1 MYDILLYMEPQ
12 TQETQTTH
20 QVKKPVL
27 SLPAALLTG
36 LALIALAIVFTVP
49 GMKQGSDTTAPAE
62 TAPEMPTSIPAE
74 LAKIQ
79 ADDHVQGDKNAAVIV
94 IEYSD
99 TDCPFCSKFHPTLKS
114 VVADYKGRVAWVYRH
129 FPLDMHP
136 NAYTEAIALECAAKI
151 GGNGAFWNYL
161 DEVIDVTLEAN
172 PTSNNA
178 LTTFAT
184 DIGINAESFKQC
196 FSSPEAIASVDA
208 NIAEATEIGARG
220 TPFSIAVNQKTGKQV
235 IIPGAYPLEDVK
247 KMIDSIL

>member
-1 MYDILLYMEPQ
+1 MEPQ
-12 TQETQTTH
+12 NETTT
-20 QVKKPVL
+20 KKPTL
-27 SLPAALLTG
+27 SLPAAVLTG
-36 LALIALAIVFTVP
+36 LALIALAIILTVP
-49 GMKQGSDTTAPAE
+49 GMKKTADTAPAE
-62 TAPEMPTSIPAE
+62 TAPELPTSIPSDI
-74 LAKIQ
+74 AKLQ

-114 VVADYKGRVAWVYRH
+114 VVADYKGKVAWVYRH

-136 NAYTEAIALECAAKI
+136 NAYTEAIALECAAKL
-151 GGNGAFWNYL
+151 GGNSAFWNYL
-161 DEVIDVTLEAN
+161 DEVVDVTLEAN

-184 DIGINAESFKQC
+184 NIGINAESFKQC

-208 NIAEATEIGARG
+208 NIAEATKIGARG
-220 TPFSIAVNQKTGKQV
+220 TPFSIAVNQKTGEQV
-235 IIPGAYPLEDVK
+235 IIPGAYPLEEVK